1 MNKLLSV
8 LLAVGIASACL
19 LAEDRAESVK
29 VAGEWQLSVETP
41 HGTIAGPLKVEQDG
55 SKITGTY
62 ETEHA
67 GKLALTGKVEGKK
80 VTFSMEAPGGMTLT
94 FNGSVDGDKMSGSAD
109 PMGGAWSA
117 TRK

>member
-8 LLAVGIASACL
+8 MIAVGIASACL
-19 LAEDRAESVK
+19 LAEDRTEAK
-29 VAGEWQLSVETP
+29 IAGDWQMSVETP
-41 HGTIAGPLKVEQDG
+41 HGTMTGPLKVEQDG
-55 SKITGTY
+55 AKITGTY

-67 GKLALTGKVEGKK
+67 GKLTLAGKVDGKK
-80 VTFSMEAPGGMTLT
+80 VTFSMDAGQMTIT
-94 FNGSVDGDKMSGSAD
+94 FNGSVDGDKMSGTAD